1 MLNLKS
7 MDANEII
14 LIIEIKYENDL
25 KKIET
30 DEILSYDELKSKA
43 FKLFNI
49 DKNTQKNFEFTFIDS
64 DGEKKILGYE
74 NKDIIKAAKELSD
87 GNFFIQLNL
96 STIDID
102 NNNIE
107 NIDNINENKKI
118 DLDLKEND
126 VRDNKENI
134 KEEDEDDEEVLKLKD
149 LKKIKNLFKNELDE
163 FYKKIEENSKNN
175 NIKIINELNNS
186 MMNKIEQ
193 LSSIN
198 DKNKDIKINLNEA
211 MNENEITSKC
221 TKIVDYFLDNQKLTS
236 LEPSYSD
243 FTIIYKNEDDIENK
257 RKHKNKNKVLDEIKD
272 LVNIIYEK
280 ENKFIEISQKIY
292 KKIMDYN
299 IDIKDLNNYF
309 KEYLSNINNINIK
322 QKKFVEIL
330 GKIYKYIEIC
340 KINQIN
346 LKFLEKYKNEEI
358 EEDII
363 FDEEVENIN
372 KLDKLV
378 NTSKFKEELLNNLI
392 TKLNTK

>member
-96 STIDID
+96 STTDID

-126 VRDNKENI
+126 VRYNKENI
-134 KEEDEDDEEVLKLKD
+134 KEEDEDDEEILKLKD

-243 FTIIYKNEDDIENK
+243 YIIIYKNEDDIENK

-346 LKFLEKYKNEEI
+346 LNFLEKYKNEEI

-392 TKLNTK
+392 TKLIAK

>member
-49 DKNTQKNFEFTFIDS
+49 DKNIQKNFEFTFIDS

-96 STIDID
+96 STTDIN

-126 VRDNKENI
+126 VRDIKENI

-221 TKIVDYFLDNQKLTS
+221 TKIVDYFLDSQKLTS

-309 KEYLSNINNINIK
+309 KEYLSKINNINIK

-346 LKFLEKYKNEEI
+346 LNFLEKYKNEEI

>member
-1 MLNLKS
+1 

-96 STIDID
+96 STTDID
-102 NNNIE
+102 NDNIE
-107 NIDNINENKKI
+107 NIDNINKNKKI

-126 VRDNKENI
+126 VRDIKENI
-134 KEEDEDDEEVLKLKD
+134 KEEDEDDEEILKLKD

-243 FTIIYKNEDDIENK
+243 FIIIYKNEDDIENK

-280 ENKFIEISQKIY
+280 ENKFLEISQKIY

-309 KEYLSNINNINIK
+309 KEYLSKINNINIK

-346 LKFLEKYKNEEI
+346 LNFLEKYKNEEI
-358 EEDII
+358 DEDII

-392 TKLNTK
+392 TKLTTK

>member
-1 MLNLKS
+1 

-43 FKLFNI
+43 FELFNI

-126 VRDNKENI
+126 VRYNKENI
-134 KEEDEDDEEVLKLKD
+134 KEEDEDDEEILKLKD

-193 LSSIN
+193 FSSIN

-346 LKFLEKYKNEEI
+346 LNFLEKYKNEEI

-392 TKLNTK
+392 TKLNAK

>member
-1 MLNLKS
+1 

-96 STIDID
+96 STTDINN

-107 NIDNINENKKI
+107 NIDNINKNKKI

-126 VRDNKENI
+126 VRDIKENI

-193 LSSIN
+193 FSSIN

-243 FTIIYKNEDDIENK
+243 FIIIYKNEDDIENK

-346 LKFLEKYKNEEI
+346 LNFLEKYKNEEI

-392 TKLNTK
+392 TKLTTK

>member
-1 MLNLKS
+1 

-96 STIDID
+96 STTDID

-126 VRDNKENI
+126 VRDIKENI
-134 KEEDEDDEEVLKLKD
+134 KEEDEDDEEILKLKD

-193 LSSIN
+193 FSSIN

-346 LKFLEKYKNEEI
+346 LNFLEKYKNEEI

>member
-1 MLNLKS
+1 

-96 STIDID
+96 STTDID

-107 NIDNINENKKI
+107 NIDNINKNKKI

-134 KEEDEDDEEVLKLKD
+134 KEEDEDDTEVLKVKD

-257 RKHKNKNKVLDEIKD
+257 RKHKNKNKVLDEIKE

-309 KEYLSNINNINIK
+309 KEYLSNINIK

-346 LKFLEKYKNEEI
+346 LNFLEKYKNEEI

-392 TKLNTK
+392 IKLNTK

>member
-1 MLNLKS
+1 

-96 STIDID
+96 STTDIN

-118 DLDLKEND
+118 YLDLKEND
-126 VRDNKENI
+126 VRDIKENI
-134 KEEDEDDEEVLKLKD
+134 KEEDEDDEEILKVKD

-243 FTIIYKNEDDIENK
+243 FIIIYKNEDDIENK

-346 LKFLEKYKNEEI
+346 LNFLEKYKNEEI

-392 TKLNTK
+392 IKLNTK

>member
-96 STIDID
+96 STTDID

-107 NIDNINENKKI
+107 NIDNINKNKKI

-134 KEEDEDDEEVLKLKD
+134 KKEDEDDEEVLKLKD

-346 LKFLEKYKNEEI
+346 LNFLEKYKNEEI

>member
-1 MLNLKS
+1 

-96 STIDID
+96 STTDID

-107 NIDNINENKKI
+107 NIDNINKNKKI

-126 VRDNKENI
+126 ARDNKENI
-134 KEEDEDDEEVLKLKD
+134 KEEDEDDEEILKLKD

-346 LKFLEKYKNEEI
+346 LNFLEKYKNEEI

>member
-1 MLNLKS
+1 

-43 FKLFNI
+43 FELFNI

-96 STIDID
+96 STTDID

-107 NIDNINENKKI
+107 NIDNINANKKI

-193 LSSIN
+193 FSSIN

-243 FTIIYKNEDDIENK
+243 FIIIYKNEDDIENK
-257 RKHKNKNKVLDEIKD
+257 RKHKNKNKVLDEIKE

-346 LKFLEKYKNEEI
+346 LNFLEKYKNEEI

>member
-1 MLNLKS
+1 

-96 STIDID
+96 STTDID

>member
-96 STIDID
+96 STTDIE

-126 VRDNKENI
+126 VRDIKENI
-134 KEEDEDDEEVLKLKD
+134 KEEDEDDEEILKVKD

-243 FTIIYKNEDDIENK
+243 FIIIYKNEDDIENK
-257 RKHKNKNKVLDEIKD
+257 RKHKNKNKVLDEIKE

-280 ENKFIEISQKIY
+280 ENKFLEISQKIY

-346 LKFLEKYKNEEI
+346 LNFLEKYKNEEI

>member
-1 MLNLKS
+1 

-96 STIDID
+96 STTDID

-126 VRDNKENI
+126 VRDIKENI
-134 KEEDEDDEEVLKLKD
+134 KKEDEDDEEILKLKD

-346 LKFLEKYKNEEI
+346 LNFLEKYKNEEI

>member
-1 MLNLKS
+1 

-96 STIDID
+96 STTDINNN

-221 TKIVDYFLDNQKLTS
+221 TKIVDYFLDSQKLTS

-346 LKFLEKYKNEEI
+346 LNFLEKYKNEEI
-358 EEDII
+358 QEDII

>member
-96 STIDID
+96 STTDID

-107 NIDNINENKKI
+107 NIDNINKNKKI

-126 VRDNKENI
+126 ARDNKENI
-134 KEEDEDDEEVLKLKD
+134 KEEDEDDEEILKLKD

-243 FTIIYKNEDDIENK
+243 FIIIYKNEDDIENK

-346 LKFLEKYKNEEI
+346 LNFLEKYKNEEI

-372 KLDKLV
+372 NLDKLV

>member
-1 MLNLKS
+1 

-96 STIDID
+96 STTDID

-126 VRDNKENI
+126 VRDIKENI

-346 LKFLEKYKNEEI
+346 LNFLEKYKNEEI

>member
-1 MLNLKS
+1 MINLKS

-96 STIDID
+96 STTDID

-126 VRDNKENI
+126 VRDIKENI
-134 KEEDEDDEEVLKLKD
+134 KEEDEDDEEILKLKD

-243 FTIIYKNEDDIENK
+243 FIIIYKNEDDIENK

-346 LKFLEKYKNEEI
+346 LNFLEKYKNEEI

-372 KLDKLV
+372 NLDKLV

>member
-1 MLNLKS
+1 

-14 LIIEIKYENDL
+14 LIIEIKYENEL

-43 FKLFNI
+43 FELFNI

-126 VRDNKENI
+126 VRYNKENI
-134 KEEDEDDEEVLKLKD
+134 KEEDEDDEEILKLKD

-163 FYKKIEENSKNN
+163 FYKKIEENSINN

-193 LSSIN
+193 FSSIN

-346 LKFLEKYKNEEI
+346 LNFLEKYKNEEI

-392 TKLNTK
+392 TKLNAK

>member
-1 MLNLKS
+1 

-43 FKLFNI
+43 FKLFNL

-96 STIDID
+96 STTDID

-126 VRDNKENI
+126 VRDIKENI

-346 LKFLEKYKNEEI
+346 LNFLEKYKNEEI

-372 KLDKLV
+372 NLDKLV

>member
-1 MLNLKS
+1 

-96 STIDID
+96 STTDID
-102 NNNIE
+102 NDNIE
-107 NIDNINENKKI
+107 NIDNINKNKKI

-126 VRDNKENI
+126 VRDIKENI
-134 KEEDEDDEEVLKLKD
+134 KEEDEDDEEILKLKD

-280 ENKFIEISQKIY
+280 ENKFLEISQKIY

-309 KEYLSNINNINIK
+309 KEYLSKINNINIK

-346 LKFLEKYKNEEI
+346 LNFLEKYKNEEI
-358 EEDII
+358 DEDII

-392 TKLNTK
+392 TKLTTK

>member
-1 MLNLKS
+1 

-43 FKLFNI
+43 FELFNI

-96 STIDID
+96 STTDID

-107 NIDNINENKKI
+107 NIDNINANKKI

-243 FTIIYKNEDDIENK
+243 FIIIYKNEDDIENK

-346 LKFLEKYKNEEI
+346 LNFLEKYKNEEI

>member
-1 MLNLKS
+1 

-96 STIDID
+96 STTDID

-126 VRDNKENI
+126 VRYNKENI

-346 LKFLEKYKNEEI
+346 LNFLEKYKNEEI

>member
-1 MLNLKS
+1 

-96 STIDID
+96 STTDID

-107 NIDNINENKKI
+107 NIDNINKNKKI

-175 NIKIINELNNS
+175 NIKIINELNKS

-309 KEYLSNINNINIK
+309 KEYLSNINIK

-346 LKFLEKYKNEEI
+346 LNFLEKYKNEEI

-363 FDEEVENIN
+363 FAEEVENIN

>member
-96 STIDID
+96 STTDID

-107 NIDNINENKKI
+107 NIDNINKNKKI

-126 VRDNKENI
+126 ARDNKENI

-193 LSSIN
+193 FSSIN

-243 FTIIYKNEDDIENK
+243 FIIIYKNEDDIENK

-346 LKFLEKYKNEEI
+346 LNFLEKYKNEEI

-372 KLDKLV
+372 NLDKLV

>member
-1 MLNLKS
+1 

-43 FKLFNI
+43 FELFNI

-96 STIDID
+96 STTDID

-193 LSSIN
+193 FSSIN

-243 FTIIYKNEDDIENK
+243 FIIIYKNEDDIENK
-257 RKHKNKNKVLDEIKD
+257 RKHKNKNKVLDEIKE

-346 LKFLEKYKNEEI
+346 LNFLEKYKNEEI

>member
-1 MLNLKS
+1 

-96 STIDID
+96 STTDID

-126 VRDNKENI
+126 VRDIKENI
-134 KEEDEDDEEVLKLKD
+134 KEEDEDDEEILKVKD

-346 LKFLEKYKNEEI
+346 LNFLEKYKNEEI

-392 TKLNTK
+392 IKLNTK

>member
-1 MLNLKS
+1 

-96 STIDID
+96 STTDINN

-126 VRDNKENI
+126 VRDIKENI

-257 RKHKNKNKVLDEIKD
+257 RKHKNKNKVLDEIKE

-346 LKFLEKYKNEEI
+346 LNFLEKYKNEEI

>member
-1 MLNLKS
+1 

-96 STIDID
+96 STTDID

-107 NIDNINENKKI
+107 NIDNINKNKKI

-126 VRDNKENI
+126 ARDNKENI

-243 FTIIYKNEDDIENK
+243 FIIIYKNEDDIENK

-346 LKFLEKYKNEEI
+346 LNFLEKYKNEEI

-372 KLDKLV
+372 NLDKLV

>member
-1 MLNLKS
+1 M
-7 MDANEII
+7 
-14 LIIEIKYENDL
+14 
-25 KKIET
+25 
-30 DEILSYDELKSKA
+30 
-43 FKLFNI
+43 
-49 DKNTQKNFEFTFIDS
+49 
-64 DGEKKILGYE
+64 
-74 NKDIIKAAKELSD
+74 
-87 GNFFIQLNL
+87 
-96 STIDID
+96 
-102 NNNIE
+102 
-107 NIDNINENKKI
+107 
-118 DLDLKEND
+118 
-126 VRDNKENI
+126 
-134 KEEDEDDEEVLKLKD
+134 KLKD

-257 RKHKNKNKVLDEIKD
+257 RKHKNKNKVLDEIKE

-346 LKFLEKYKNEEI
+346 LNFLEKYKNEEI

-372 KLDKLV
+372 NLDKLV

>member
-1 MLNLKS
+1 

-96 STIDID
+96 STTDID

-126 VRDNKENI
+126 VRYNKENI
-134 KEEDEDDEEVLKLKD
+134 KEEDEDDEEILKLKD

-193 LSSIN
+193 FSSIN

-257 RKHKNKNKVLDEIKD
+257 RKHKNKNKVLDEIKE

-346 LKFLEKYKNEEI
+346 LNFLEKYKNEEI

-372 KLDKLV
+372 NLDKLV

>member
-1 MLNLKS
+1 

-96 STIDID
+96 STTDID
-102 NNNIE
+102 NDNIE
-107 NIDNINENKKI
+107 NIDNINKNKKI

-126 VRDNKENI
+126 VRDIKENI
-134 KEEDEDDEEVLKLKD
+134 KEEDEDDEEILKLKD

-243 FTIIYKNEDDIENK
+243 FIIIYKNEDDIENK

-280 ENKFIEISQKIY
+280 ENKFLEISQKIY

-309 KEYLSNINNINIK
+309 KEYLSKINNINIK

-346 LKFLEKYKNEEI
+346 LNFLEKYKNEEI
-358 EEDII
+358 DEDII

>member
-1 MLNLKS
+1 

-96 STIDID
+96 STTDINN

-126 VRDNKENI
+126 VRDIKENI

-257 RKHKNKNKVLDEIKD
+257 RKHINKNKVLDEIKD

-346 LKFLEKYKNEEI
+346 LNFLEKYKNEEI

>member
-1 MLNLKS
+1 

-126 VRDNKENI
+126 VRYNKENI
-134 KEEDEDDEEVLKLKD
+134 KEEDEDDEEILKLKD

-193 LSSIN
+193 FSSIN

-346 LKFLEKYKNEEI
+346 LNFLEKYKNEEI

-392 TKLNTK
+392 TKLNAK

>member
-1 MLNLKS
+1 

-96 STIDID
+96 STTDID

-126 VRDNKENI
+126 VRDIKENI

-243 FTIIYKNEDDIENK
+243 FIIIYKNEDDIENK

-309 KEYLSNINNINIK
+309 KEYLLNINNINIK

-346 LKFLEKYKNEEI
+346 LNFLEKYKNEEI

>member
-1 MLNLKS
+1 

-96 STIDID
+96 STTDIN

-107 NIDNINENKKI
+107 NIDNINKNKKI

-134 KEEDEDDEEVLKLKD
+134 KEEDEDDEEILKVKD

-193 LSSIN
+193 FSSIN

-221 TKIVDYFLDNQKLTS
+221 TKIVDYFFDNQKLTS

-243 FTIIYKNEDDIENK
+243 FIIIYKNEDDIENK

-346 LKFLEKYKNEEI
+346 LNFLEKYKNEEI

-392 TKLNTK
+392 IKLNTK

>member
-1 MLNLKS
+1 

-96 STIDID
+96 STTDINN

-107 NIDNINENKKI
+107 NIDNINKNKKI

-126 VRDNKENI
+126 VRDIKENI

-193 LSSIN
+193 FSSIN

-221 TKIVDYFLDNQKLTS
+221 TKIVDYFFDNQKLTS

-243 FTIIYKNEDDIENK
+243 FIIIYKNEDDIENK

-346 LKFLEKYKNEEI
+346 LNFLEKYKNEEI

-392 TKLNTK
+392 TKLTTK

>member
-1 MLNLKS
+1 

-96 STIDID
+96 STTDID

-107 NIDNINENKKI
+107 NIDNINKNKKI

-126 VRDNKENI
+126 AMDNKENI

-257 RKHKNKNKVLDEIKD
+257 RKHKNKNKVLDEIKE

-346 LKFLEKYKNEEI
+346 LNFLEKYKNEEI

-372 KLDKLV
+372 NLDKLV

>member
-1 MLNLKS
+1 

-96 STIDID
+96 STTDID

-126 VRDNKENI
+126 VRYNKENI

-193 LSSIN
+193 FSSIN

-257 RKHKNKNKVLDEIKD
+257 RKHKNKNKVLDEIKE

-346 LKFLEKYKNEEI
+346 LNFLEKYKNEEI